1 MRYKCNEVDPPVYHR
16 EKSVGKN
23 PIGAW
28 SVIFACRSGLLCLT
42 TRVLP
47 TAMIRR
53 QTRELRHEYSAERG
67 R

>member
-1 MRYKCNEVDPPVYHR
+1 M
-16 EKSVGKN
+16 GKN